1 MNDWKGNSNS
11 VFKSLGSSN
20 HCDEERQTE
29 DFYATSP
36 EAIDILCDVE
46 TFDGGIWE
54 PCCGMGHLSER
65 LKKRGYVVHST
76 DLIDRGYGH
85 QGIDFLKQTEM
96 KTWTRNIIT
105 NPPYSYAQ
113 EFVEHSM
120 SLLPDG
126 GKLAMFLKLTFL
138 EGKKRKSMF
147 AKYPPE
153 TVYVSSSRILCAK
166 NGDFENANAK
176 GSAVAYAWYVWCKG
190 YYGETKIKWV
200 N

>member
-1 MNDWKGNSNS
+1 
-11 VFKSLGSSN
+11 
-20 HCDEERQTE
+20 
-29 DFYATSP
+29 
-36 EAIDILCDVE
+36 
-46 TFDGGIWE
+46 
-54 PCCGMGHLSER
+54 MGHLSER

-76 DLIDRGYGH
+76 DLIERGYGIS
-85 QGIDFLKQTEM
+85 GIDFLKQNEM

-113 EFVEHSM
+113 EFVEHSL

-138 EGKKRKSMF
+138 EGKKRKGMF
-147 AKYPPE
+147 EKYPPK

-166 NGDFENANAK
+166 NGDFETYAK
-176 GSAVAYAWYVWCKG
+176 GSAIAYGWYLWYKG
-190 YYGETKIKWV
+190 YKGETNIKWG